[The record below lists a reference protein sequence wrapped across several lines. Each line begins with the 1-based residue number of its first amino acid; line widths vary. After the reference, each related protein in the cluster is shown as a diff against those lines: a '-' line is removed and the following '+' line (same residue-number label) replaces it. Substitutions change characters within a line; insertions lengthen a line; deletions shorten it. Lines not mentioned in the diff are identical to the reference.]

1 MKTPRM
7 PTKRSGPGVLD
18 SIMAV
23 KSPVPLNEQIA
34 RTLDMI
40 ANAAQP
46 SPGMEKLKQALLP
59 VLQAETE
66 VHAERLIQKL
76 AEHIK
81 KKKKGELQ
89 AVLPLKPQVQSE
101 GGKPPQKADAGGA
114 YGQEAKPLEDLIQ
127 MMPGAGKMKGL
138 KNVKVDEKQL
148 SHIEAIIKSMP
159 K

>member
-1 MKTPRM
+1 MFAL
-7 PTKRSGPGVLD
+7 KRELPVHPGVLD

-76 AEHIK
+76 AEHIRSLE
-81 KKKKGELQ
+81 KGELQ

-114 YGQEAKPLEDLIQ
+114 YGQEAKATPAQSANRGD
-127 MMPGAGKMKGL
+127 
-138 KNVKVDEKQL
+138 
-148 SHIEAIIKSMP
+148 
-159 K
+159 